1 MLAIMRDRD
10 ESQDRLQQIAERLS
24 GLGDNISDWA
34 DEDYVSE
41 PGDDGDRFTVKYLV
55 STDKGKAP
63 EPDVVAAEI
72 STRAIA
78 SFIANAP
85 RDIQFLLHEIRRLTG
100 RSFPQ
105 SSL

>member
-1 MLAIMRDRD
+1 MAKGVLTAEFEFIGPNGFYGIMLAIMRDRD

-24 GLGDNISDWA
+24 GLGDNISYWA

-78 SFIANAP
+78 SFIAK
-85 RDIQFLLHEIRRLTG
+85 
-100 RSFPQ
+100 RST
-105 SSL
+105 